1 VSDAHRVNVDY
12 PVDGLVSFHYF
23 RDDASMRK
31 LIGTG
36 RVRLIGDSGAFSA
49 HTGGTPI
56 DLVEYAEWVRRWRD
70 DLLWAA
76 SLDVIGDPDATWR
89 NWLLLRDR
97 HGLDTVPTVHAGTDP
112 SVLDRYVDEGATLVG
127 LGGMAGKGQAQ
138 KAYRWAVAMFRRARD
153 LHPGVRYHLWGVTS
167 RKYLDHLPA
176 WSADSSGTLSRAPR
190 FGALRLCDP
199 NTGADL
205 NVILQGRNI
214 YRVGALVRRV
224 YGVDPA
230 LLERATPA
238 NRNLLVEMTAAST
251 QQYAGWLQRRH
262 RGVTP
267 PGLLDGCGL
276 VGPRIHIVSSFLE
289 DMLVAVGM
297 PSPARARRAG
307 RSASVEG
314 TPA

>member
-1 VSDAHRVNVDY
+1 MSDARRVNVDY

-97 HGLDTVPTVHAGTDP
+97 HGLATVPTVHAGTDP
-112 SVLDRYVDEGATLVG
+112 SVLDRYVTEGATLVG

-153 LHPGVRYHLWGVTS
+153 RHPGVRFHLWGVTA

-176 WSADSSGTLSRAPR
+176 WSADSSGALSRVMR
-190 FGALRLCDP
+190 YGHFGMFDPHRGEAVRVVLDGRGVYQHSQVLR
-199 NTGADL
+199 
-205 NVILQGRNI
+205 Q
-214 YRVGALVRRV
+214 V
-224 YGVDPA
+224 YGIDPS
-230 LLERATPA
+230 LIERARPD
-238 NRNLLVEMTAAST
+238 NRQLLIELMAAVT
-251 QQYAGWLQRRH
+251 QQYAVWLQRRH

-267 PGLLDGCGL
+267 PALLAGCGL
-276 VGPRIHIVSSFLE
+276 AGPRVHLVSTLE
-289 DMLVAVGM
+289 DLLMSVGAEV
-297 PSPARARRAG
+297 PAKRR
-307 RSASVEG
+307 G
-314 TPA
+314 TTK